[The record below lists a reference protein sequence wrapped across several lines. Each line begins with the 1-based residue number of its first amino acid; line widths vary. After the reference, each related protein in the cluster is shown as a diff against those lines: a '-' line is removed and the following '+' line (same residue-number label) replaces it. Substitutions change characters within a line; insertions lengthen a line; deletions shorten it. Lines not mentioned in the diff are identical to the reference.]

1 MIGTW
6 TFTRNK
12 SGRREKSGRAIRRAA
27 VYLSGAMMAAL
38 LVGCSGDQGDG
49 GTLADARHLVIY
61 STTDVGAF
69 QPVLDDFRQL
79 NPNISIQYHE
89 LEAAEL
95 DRRFRHEETQG
106 GGRADVLLSA
116 AMDLQIRLVNDG
128 YGAPHRSAN
137 TAVLPGWARWRD
149 EALGFTFEPVVMV
162 FNRSIMQGRAIPTS
176 RPQLLEAVRADS
188 AFWRGRIGTYDVAT
202 SSVGYLVASQD
213 ARQSTDFGAM
223 AEAFRDA
230 RVVTAG
236 TTSEILG
243 RLERGELAV
252 GYNVL
257 GSYARAHAERHPNL
271 EIIYPADYTLAVAR
285 TAVVPK
291 SAPHAAAAHQFID
304 YLLSVRG
311 QRVLTNESRL
321 SAVRPEFDG
330 PYSRLGISETS
341 VGPLRPISLG
351 PGLLVYL
358 DDQKRERLLTLWGGG
373 IR

>member
-1 MIGTW
+1 MKTLPSLII
-6 TFTRNK
+6 
-12 SGRREKSGRAIRRAA
+12 AILALAGCAER
-27 VYLSGAMMAAL
+27 GA
-38 LVGCSGDQGDG
+38 GGDK
-49 GTLADARHLVIY
+49 LAEARHLVIY
-61 STTDVGAF
+61 STTDAAAF
-69 QPVLDDFRQL
+69 QPAIDDFRAL
-79 NPNISIQYHE
+79 NPAMDISYHE
-89 LEAAEL
+89 LEAADL
-95 DRRFRHEETQG
+95 DRRFRNEEAAG
-106 GGRADVLLSA
+106 GSEADLLLSS
-116 AMDLQIRLVNDG
+116 AMDLQVRLVNDG

-162 FNRSIMQGRAIPTS
+162 FNRRLMKGREIPAS
-176 RPQLLEAVRADS
+176 RPQLLEAVRADP
-188 AFWRGRIGTYDVAT
+188 AFWRGRIGTYDAAT

-213 ARQSTDFGAM
+213 ARQSADFGAM

-243 RLERGELAV
+243 RIEGGELAV

-271 EIIYPADYTLAVAR
+271 EIVYPADYTLAVAR
-285 TAVVPK
+285 TAVIPK
-291 SAPHAAAAHQFID
+291 SAPHASAAHQFLD

-311 QRVLTNESRL
+311 QRTLTNKSRL

-330 PYSRLGISETS
+330 PYTRLGITETS
-341 VGPLRPISLG
+341 VGPLRPIALG

-358 DDQKRERLLTLWGGG
+358 DDQKRERLLALWAGGT
-373 IR
+373 R

>member
-1 MIGTW
+1 MT
-6 TFTRNK
+6 TQHMSPSKKRP
-12 SGRREKSGRAIRRAA
+12 SGSLHCLVRW
-27 VYLSGAMMAAL
+27 GALVASVA
-38 LVGCSGDQGDG
+38 LVGCSANGGSD
-49 GTLADARHLVIY
+49 GTLADDSHLVIY

-69 QPVLDDFRQL
+69 QPALDDFRQL
-79 NPNISIQYHE
+79 NPAISIQYNE

-95 DRRFRHEETQG
+95 DRRFRQEEAQG
-106 GGRADVLLSA
+106 SGRADVLLSA

-128 YGAPHRSAN
+128 YGAPHRSTN

-162 FNRSIMQGRAIPTS
+162 FNRRVMQGRAIPTS
-176 RPQLLEAVRADS
+176 RPMLLEAVRADS

-257 GSYARAHAERHPNL
+257 GSYARAHAERHPVL
-271 EIIYPADYTLAVAR
+271 QIVYPTDYTLAVAR
-285 TAVVPK
+285 TAVIPK

-330 PYSRLGISETS
+330 PYSRLGITETS
-341 VGPLRPISLG
+341 VGPLRPIALG

-373 IR
+373 TR